1 MSPRDK
7 NAPRDVEQAAIIAAK
22 PDVTSPANTKKV
34 FIKTYGCQ
42 MNVYDSERMADVL
55 APIGYAPVDA
65 PDHADLVILNTC
77 HIREKAAEKVYSEL
91 GRIRQHKE
99 KNKPEMKVAVAG
111 CVAQAEGAEIKR
123 RAPVVDMVLG
133 PQTYHKLP
141 EMIAKVHRN
150 SGDVLET
157 EFDTIEKFDQLPK
170 TRNVKG
176 FSAFLTVQEG
186 CDKFCTFCVV
196 PYTRGAEVS
205 RPVQQIVD
213 EARELARQ
221 GVREITLIGQNVNAY
236 VAEGPD
242 GSAKGEKWGLGQ
254 LIRHVAL
261 IGGIDRIRFT
271 TSHPRDMDDELIR
284 VIGEEPKLMPY
295 LHLPIQA
302 GSNKILRAMN
312 RDHTYAHYKEL
323 IAKIRAARP
332 EIALSGDFIV
342 GFPGETEADFE
353 ETMKCVEEI
362 GYASSFSFKYSVRPG
377 TPGASMPRQVE
388 EDVKSERLKRLQDL
402 LYTQQE
408 AHNKS
413 LIGKTLSVLV
423 EGTGRKGG
431 QLFGR
436 SPYLTGTHF
445 DGPKELIGTI
455 VDVKIEEAG
464 RNSLIGVLA

>member
-1 MSPRDK
+1 MSTTSPRDK
-7 NAPRDVEQAAIIAAK
+7 NASRDVEQAAIIAAK
-22 PDVTSPANTKKV
+22 PDVTSTPDTKKV

-99 KNKPEMKVAVAG
+99 ANNPDMKVAVAG

-157 EFDTIEKFDQLPK
+157 DFDTVEKFDQLPK
-170 TRNVKG
+170 TRKVKG

-205 RPVQQIVD
+205 RPVDQIVV
-213 EARELARQ
+213 EARELAAQ

-236 VAEGPD
+236 HAEGPD
-242 GSAKGEKWGLGQ
+242 GSEWGLGQ

-312 RDHTYAHYKEL
+312 RGHTYADYKTL
-323 IAKIRAARP
+323 IEKIRAARP

-342 GFPGETEADFE
+342 GFPGESDADFE
-353 ETMKCVEEI
+353 QTLKCVEEI

-377 TPGASMPRQVE
+377 TPGASMPRQVP
-388 EDVKSERLKRLQDL
+388 EDVKSERLKRLQDV
-402 LYTQQE
+402 LYRQQE

-413 LIGKTLSVLV
+413 LVGRTLSVLV
-423 EGTGRKGG
+423 EGTGRQEG

-445 DGPKELIGTI
+445 DGPTELIGQI
-455 VDVKIEEAG
+455 VEVHIEDAG
-464 RNSLIGVLA
+464 RNSLIGTLA